1 MISPRISVIL
11 PLLCPTPFLQEMAF
25 FTISTLRRHADQPF
39 ELVIAEAGYDTFDPS
54 RIRDRG
60 AVDGIKYA
68 PDKYLN
74 FTPKIGSIRET
85 NEAIRA
91 ASGQFIVATGSD
103 VIVPPHWDTHL
114 LRCFSE
120 RQDCGL
126 ASLSSFEPGAI
137 IGPDVAMDRIVEGF
151 YSPFMAWR
159 KGWEWSEDY
168 VKIYQDSDLVLR
180 MYESG
185 LRAYRSCRA
194 HVHHLLRM
202 TSDRVDPE
210 QHNKDLARDERL
222 FYSRWGNS
230 PLMMFAMIRF
240 GQYQYGQE
248 HRSWLTPINLHHDPN
263 QPE

>member
-1 MISPRISVIL
+1 
-11 PLLCPTPFLQEMAF
+11 
-25 FTISTLRRHADQPF
+25 
-39 ELVIAEAGYDTFDPS
+39 
-54 RIRDRG
+54 
-60 AVDGIKYA
+60 
-68 PDKYLN
+68 
-74 FTPKIGSIRET
+74 
-85 NEAIRA
+85 
-91 ASGQFIVATGSD
+91 
-103 VIVPPHWDTHL
+103 
-114 LRCFSE
+114 
-120 RQDCGL
+120 
-126 ASLSSFEPGAI
+126 
-137 IGPDVAMDRIVEGF
+137 MDRIVEGF